1 MNDMEILYWWIGIY
15 WEVFKTNISYFM
27 YGWAPPCDFT
37 SGHYIFTIL
46 WFKNDI
52 KMDNLAFFMT
62 ILYLIY
68 NDVDYFFIDNLDIIR
83 KWFTCDDWIGTII
96 KT

>member
-1 MNDMEILYWWIGIY
+1 
-15 WEVFKTNISYFM
+15 
-27 YGWAPPCDFT
+27 
-37 SGHYIFTIL
+37 
-46 WFKNDI
+46 
-52 KMDNLAFFMT
+52 MDNLALFMT

-83 KWFTCDDWIGTII
+83 KSFTFDDWMRTII